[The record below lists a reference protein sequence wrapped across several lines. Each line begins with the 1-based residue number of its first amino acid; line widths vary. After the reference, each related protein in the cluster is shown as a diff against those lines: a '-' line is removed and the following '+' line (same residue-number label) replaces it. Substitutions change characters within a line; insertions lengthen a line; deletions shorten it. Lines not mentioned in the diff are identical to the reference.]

1 MGYRVHDDNEFLETR
16 FIGDDPDAAVRWRP
30 CPNAEAEIPGYELAL
45 SNALLSQRARSC
57 VRASDSWSSWPASSQ
72 SASRMTSRAASP
84 A

>member
-45 SNALLSQRARSC
+45 SNARAVLQVRARAC
-57 VRASDSWSSWPASSQ
+57 GPDRAS
-72 SASRMTSRAASP
+72 R
-84 A
+84 